1 MIVPTI
7 IVALLSAVCALVGNH
22 LGAALTAQGELMP
35 GELSA
40 GISRA
45 LEQGMGSLLRSPL
58 ELAGDDFAKMG
69 SLLMFC
75 VPWFVYLFYLTKTQ
89 AGDRKGEEQ
98 GSSVWGNRK
107 ELMAYADAGNPDP
120 FNKLIFSRHYGL
132 AISRKGFDMER
143 DRNLNVAVI
152 GGSGSGKTRYFVK
165 PNVCQMFGNMII
177 TDPKGTLMPSVGQ
190 MLVDHGYEVYNWD
203 TNQTGRALVYNPFHY
218 LVTDLDIVEWVQGFM
233 QLTSDQQKSGGDPF
247 WSDSVEMLFIA
258 IIALLRDWF
267 PKEDYTFEGLMTAL
281 SMAQVSEEDENFK
294 SSLDKIFDEIETGM
308 REVDLPAQKIDSA
321 SREVAEPGSPDAFMK
336 PSLRVNNTT
345 GAEPGKYRRRDG
357 KLQRGLSPT
366 EDYALGMY
374 KKFKTAAGKT
384 LKSILISTN
393 VKLNAIATADVRA
406 ILSGQDEIHL
416 ERLADP
422 DRKYVLFDTFN
433 DRKPKT
439 LGFLHGM
446 LIWQAIDICCKRADE
461 LPSGKLPRPV
471 EFILD
476 EYKSLN
482 LPKTI
487 ADMISVVRSRNVGI
501 TMCFQS
507 KEQLY
512 SMYDEHTANSILG
525 CCDTV
530 LYLGGSD
537 METCKMISDMIGQQT
552 LRTRSMSTTHQGLTG
567 GSWSSNEQI
576 SARALID
583 VSEVRRLKKK
593 KCIVLIN
600 GADAGLDQKYLV
612 EHHPNYAEI
621 DPLECGSHPVVPTL
635 RPPVYLKRSDDG
647 KGEVFALQ
655 WPVVSHRARH
665 EKAFDV
671 LDYYERAGIRPPR
684 PKTAGPPARA
694 GDEGGGPS

>member
-7 IVALLSAVCALVGNH
+7 IVALLSAVFALAGNH
-22 LGAALTAQGELMP
+22 LGAAFAVQGELMP
-35 GELSA
+35 GQLSD
-40 GISRA
+40 GITHA
-45 LEQGMGSLLRSPL
+45 VEQGLASLARSPL
-58 ELAGDDFAKMG
+58 TLSDDDWA
-69 SLLMFC
+69 LMAALIFFC
-75 VPWFVYLFYLTKTQ
+75 LPWFVYLFYLTKTG

-98 GSSVWGNRK
+98 GSSVWGTKK
-107 ELMAYADAGNPDP
+107 ELAAFGDAGNPDP
-120 FNKLIFSRHYGL
+120 FNKLIFSRNYGL
-132 AISRKGFDMER
+132 AISRKGFDMEH

-233 QLTSDQQKSGGDPF
+233 QLTTDQQKGGGDQF
-247 WSDSVEMLFIA
+247 WDDSTQMLFIA
-258 IIALLRDWF
+258 LIALLRDWF
-267 PKEDYTFEGLMTAL
+267 PREDYTFDGLMTLL
-281 SMAQVSEEDENFK
+281 SMAQVKEEDENYK
-294 SSLDKIFDEIETGM
+294 SQLDQIFDEIETGVVPDD
-308 REVDLPAQKIDSA
+308 RPARKVDARSRQVADATAPGQKT
-321 SREVAEPGSPDAFMK
+321 R
-336 PSLRVNNTT
+336 PSTRRNNTT
-345 GAEPGKYRRRDG
+345 GLEPGKYRRRNG
-357 KLQRGLSPT
+357 RLQRGVSPT
-366 EDYALGMY
+366 EDYSLGMY

-422 DRKYVLFDTFN
+422 DCKYVLFDTFN

-446 LIWQAIDICCKRADE
+446 LIWQAIDICCKRADD

-501 TMCFQS
+501 TMCFQT

-576 SARALID
+576 SGRALID

-593 KCIVLIN
+593 NCIVLIN
-600 GADAGLDQKYLV
+600 GANAGMDQKYLV
-612 EHHPNYAEI
+612 ERHPNYPEI
-621 DPLECGSHPVVPTL
+621 DPLECGQHPVVPTL
-635 RPPVYLKRSDDG
+635 RSPVYISKGEDG
-647 KGEVFALQ
+647 KTETFGLR
-655 WPVVSHRARH
+655 WPVVWHKARH

-671 LDYYERAGIRPPR
+671 LEYYARAGIRPSLP
-684 PKTAGPPARA
+684 TTDGQEEAARS
-694 GDEGGGPS
+694 EGGGPS